1 MSEPTNAK
9 NQLLQKRLRFLLR
22 AYIACWLVFYFAI
35 KKQTPVLDVQAQL
48 AQTQGLTWLTP
59 MLFVWIAGTLTFALI
74 AAIYWRLTRPPAP
87 EPSWRE
93 MVEQDTTT
101 GEPGS

>member
-1 MSEPTNAK
+1 MSETTNVE

-48 AQTQGLTWLTP
+48 AELQGLTWLTP
-59 MLFVWIAGTLTFALI
+59 MAFVWIAGTLSFTLI

-87 EPSWRE
+87 EASWRD
-93 MVEQDTTT
+93 VVD
-101 GEPGS
+101 GEIDGD